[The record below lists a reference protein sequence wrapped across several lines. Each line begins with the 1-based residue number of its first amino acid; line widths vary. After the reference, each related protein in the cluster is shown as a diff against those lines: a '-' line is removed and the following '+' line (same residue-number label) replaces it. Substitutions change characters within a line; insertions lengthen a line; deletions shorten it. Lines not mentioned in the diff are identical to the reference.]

1 MIAWILGTLAIAA
14 LVFVLLSPLES
25 LRWWADRG
33 EREVRDTFE
42 LLPEESCA
50 DTDSHRFLVYLSG
63 VGVLGGDELSGREL
77 AWLESVA
84 AEVPDVKIVAD
95 VFPYSVDNSGLLQQ
109 RYSATNRRANVR

>member
-1 MIAWILGTLAIAA
+1 MIAWVLGTLAVAA

-42 LLPEESCA
+42 LLAEESCGT
-50 DTDSHRFLVYLSG
+50 TDSHRFLVYLSG

-84 AEVPDVKIVAD
+84 AEVHAARQRWAAYRQRGYELQAFDAERRVA
-95 VFPYSVDNSGLLQQ
+95 L
-109 RYSATNRRANVR
+109 